1 MGRPINLYSFMDIMN
16 TTKDDQLINSML
28 RLCDDSIVHNPEQ
41 FFRKKELQNLYQF
54 SEKLLPTLTNI
65 PKADNYFI
73 GYSVSI
79 GITRQFDVLRFS
91 TKKL

>member
-41 FFRKKELQNLYQF
+41 FLGKRNFKIFISFQK
-54 SEKLLPTLTNI
+54 
-65 PKADNYFI
+65 NYC
-73 GYSVSI
+73 
-79 GITRQFDVLRFS
+79 RC
-91 TKKL
+91 

>member
-41 FFRKKELQNLYQF
+41 FLGKGTSKSLSVFRKIIAGVNEY
-54 SEKLLPTLTNI
+54 T
-65 PKADNYFI
+65 
-73 GYSVSI
+73 
-79 GITRQFDVLRFS
+79 
-91 TKKL
+91 